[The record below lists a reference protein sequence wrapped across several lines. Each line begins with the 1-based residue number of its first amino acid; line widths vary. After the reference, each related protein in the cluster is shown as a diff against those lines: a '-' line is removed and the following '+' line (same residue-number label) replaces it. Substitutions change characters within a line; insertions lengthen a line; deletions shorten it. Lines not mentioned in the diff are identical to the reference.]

1 MEAVAFKLSC
11 WRGAVLLPSAARLSR
26 GEKKNKKKI
35 TSILVQMTG
44 EMREAAIVPSFSLWK

>member
-1 MEAVAFKLSC
+1 MEAVAFKLSW
-11 WRGAVLLPSAARLSR
+11 WRGAVLLPSAARLSQ
-26 GEKKNKKKI
+26 GKKKKI